1 MYLSTHELASSA
13 RRASDPNAARGLLPF
28 DHCAL
33 SLTPYESPC
42 MGPEGVIFDLTNL
55 VPYLQKHKKNP
66 ISGGSMTTRD
76 IIRLNIAKNAA
87 GEWQCP
93 VTFKVFNDSSHVVA
107 VRTTG
112 NVYSYDAVLELNIKA
127 KNFEDLMTGEAFEKK
142 DIVTL
147 FNGQDVEHS
156 RSRDIST
163 FAHLKE
169 VREDTQAAQA
179 GDSRVRHNPISEKVL
194 VELSRLRDEEEQS
207 GVKKRALEEIFGGT
221 VGGTAGFSAVEDS
234 GEDVAELLALQPT
247 TEQINPGSKLTSA
260 AKSGGLTSTSF
271 GSIETSSSTRLA
283 RPSEIREARFRKMK
297 ELGSKA
303 FVQLQTNFGQIN
315 LELYCNIA
323 PATCWNFLALC
334 ARGYY
339 DGKHFHRLVP
349 GFTLQGGAETA
360 GKGGSSAFPRGR
372 AFADE
377 FDPRLKH
384 ESRGMVSM
392 ANSGPDCNKSQF
404 FITLGECTYLDG
416 KHSVF
421 GRVVGGAATLD
432 RIEATGA
439 DAKER
444 PLTEVIIVR
453 ATMFGSSPVEESD
466 AALRADILAKKSSY
480 GPESG
485 AAASAASATQLQIFS
500 AVMTQPVVGKYMQQQ
515 PAANS
520 DGQND
525 EDDNELKVRVVKRL
539 KAAQGGGG
547 EGFGDFSSW

>member
-1 MYLSTHELASSA
+1 
-13 RRASDPNAARGLLPF
+13 
-28 DHCAL
+28 
-33 SLTPYESPC
+33 

-66 ISGGSMTTRD
+66 VSGESMTTRD
-76 IIRLNIAKNAA
+76 IIRLNMAKNAA

-147 FNGQDVEHS
+147 FNGQDEEHS

-169 VREDTQAAQA
+169 VRDDTQAAQA

-234 GEDVAELLALQPT
+234 GEDVAELMALQPT

-334 ARGYY
+334 AKGYY

-349 GFTLQGGAETA
+349 GFTLQGGAETVA

-421 GRVVGGAATLD
+421 GRVVGGATTLD
-432 RIEATGA
+432 RIEAIGA
-439 DAKER
+439 DSKEH

-453 ATMFGSSPVEESD
+453 AVMFGSNPVEDSD
-466 AALRADILAKKSSY
+466 AALRANILLAKKSSC
-480 GPESG
+480 GPGEG
-485 AAASAASATQLQIFS
+485 LAAASAASATQLQISS
-500 AVMTQPVVGKYMQQQ
+500 AVNTQPVVGKYMQQQ
-515 PAANS
+515 QQQQQQQSAAPHS
-520 DGQND
+520 DGQSN
-525 EDDNELKVRVVKRL
+525 EDDDETSKVQVVKRL
-539 KAAQGGGG
+539 KTAQGG
-547 EGFGDFSSW
+547 GFGDFSSW